1 MRHETICKE
10 IEGQRFPKFSENF
23 NLQIQRDQ
31 QIWSRIKARQ
41 IKYNQATVKMLKPK
55 IKRQSGKKVRAKHFR
70 RYGESGHT
78 TNVS

>member
-55 IKRQSGKKVRAKHFR
+55 IKRQSGNQQEEIPCSRQGASNTDA
-70 RYGESGHT
+70 YT
-78 TNVS
+78 